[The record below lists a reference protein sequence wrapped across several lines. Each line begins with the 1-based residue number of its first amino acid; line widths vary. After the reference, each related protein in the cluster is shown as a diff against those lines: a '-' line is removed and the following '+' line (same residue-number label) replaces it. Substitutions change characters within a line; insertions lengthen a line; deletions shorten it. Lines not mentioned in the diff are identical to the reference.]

1 MSRPKIPDERKKT
14 EGAFVRNAFTS
25 EQGKDESLTQESLA
39 EALGITQG
47 LINQYFKGIT
57 NIPDERLIA
66 LGKILKFNPFELR
79 PALVEKYLSSH
90 DFGSHKL
97 TQIYEALDPI
107 AQERVMAYMLGQL
120 EATQGKR

>member
-1 MSRPKIPDERKKT
+1 MSRPKIPESRKKT
-14 EGAFVRNAFTS
+14 EGAFVKNAFVS
-25 EQGKDESLTQESLA
+25 EQGKNCDLTQESLA

-47 LINQYFKGIT
+47 LVNQYFKGLT

-66 LGKILKFNPFELR
+66 LGKILRFNPFELR
-79 PALVEKYLSSH
+79 PELVEKYLSSH
-90 DFGSHKL
+90 DFGSSKL